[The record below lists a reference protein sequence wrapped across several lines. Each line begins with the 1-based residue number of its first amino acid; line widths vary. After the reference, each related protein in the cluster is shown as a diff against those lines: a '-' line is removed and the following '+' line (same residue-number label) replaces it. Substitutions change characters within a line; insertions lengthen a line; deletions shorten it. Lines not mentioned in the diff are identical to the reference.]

1 MWNGKPRPV
10 GRQILERAL
19 ILLLVVGLPAAFL
32 AGGYLSP
39 LSHKASAGISCVL
52 NTQSAA
58 ARDVDFAPFWRA
70 WQIIDQKYV
79 GTATTTATSSNS
91 ETDPN
96 ARLWGAISGMVD
108 SLGDPYTVFLPP
120 TEKKVF
126 DADIKGSFGG
136 VGIELGVRDRILTAI
151 SALEGTPAKRAG
163 VQPGD
168 KILKVDGVSTERMIS
183 ERAVTLIRGEV
194 GTSVVLT
201 LYREGVTEPFDVKLT
216 RAIIEVPTLETKTL
230 PGNIFVISLYN
241 FSGKSDALFKDAV
254 KKFTASGSAKLII
267 DLRGNPGGYLDA
279 AVDVSSWFLPA
290 GKVVLREQIGPQRQE
305 QIYRTTHAGISMRG
319 VRMVILIDEGSA
331 SASEI
336 VAGALR
342 EYGVA
347 TLVGERSF
355 GKGSVQ
361 ELAPVTKETSLKVTI
376 ARWLTPLGNSIS
388 KEGLAPDITIIPT
401 PEDIKAGRDVQMER
415 AVSFLLH
422 GR

>member
-1 MWNGKPRPV
+1 
-10 GRQILERAL
+10 
-19 ILLLVVGLPAAFL
+19 
-32 AGGYLSP
+32 
-39 LSHKASAGISCVL
+39 
-52 NTQSAA
+52 
-58 ARDVDFAPFWRA
+58 
-70 WQIIDQKYV
+70 
-79 GTATTTATSSNS
+79 
-91 ETDPN
+91 
-96 ARLWGAISGMVD
+96 
-108 SLGDPYTVFLPP
+108 
-120 TEKKVF
+120 
-126 DADIKGSFGG
+126 
-136 VGIELGVRDRILTAI
+136 
-151 SALEGTPAKRAG
+151 
-163 VQPGD
+163 
-168 KILKVDGVSTERMIS
+168 
-183 ERAVTLIRGEV
+183 
-194 GTSVVLT
+194 
-201 LYREGVTEPFDVKLT
+201 KLT

-254 KKFTASGSAKLII
+254 KKFTASGSTKLII

-305 QIYRTTHAGISMRG
+305 QIHRTTHAGISMRG
-319 VRMVILIDEGSA
+319 VRMAILIDEGSA

-342 EYGVA
+342 EHGVA

-361 ELAPVTKETSLKVTI
+361 ELAPVTRETSLKVTI
-376 ARWLTPLGNSIS
+376 ERWLTPLGNSIS